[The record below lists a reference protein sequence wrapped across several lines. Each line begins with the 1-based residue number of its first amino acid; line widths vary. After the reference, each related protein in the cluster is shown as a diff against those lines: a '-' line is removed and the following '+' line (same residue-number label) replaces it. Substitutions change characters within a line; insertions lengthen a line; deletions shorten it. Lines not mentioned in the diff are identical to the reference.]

1 MFGSDLASEP
11 GLECFSVT
19 LDAVRQCNRSTNELG
34 NLNFKNLRSLVF
46 VLQNPKELNFCHND
60 RNASV
65 SLGVG
70 HVLELGN

>member
-1 MFGSDLASEP
+1 M
-11 GLECFSVT
+11 
-19 LDAVRQCNRSTNELG
+19 DAVKQSNRSTNKLE

-46 VLQNPKELNFCHND
+46 MLQNPKELNFCHND

-70 HVLELGN
+70 HVLELDN